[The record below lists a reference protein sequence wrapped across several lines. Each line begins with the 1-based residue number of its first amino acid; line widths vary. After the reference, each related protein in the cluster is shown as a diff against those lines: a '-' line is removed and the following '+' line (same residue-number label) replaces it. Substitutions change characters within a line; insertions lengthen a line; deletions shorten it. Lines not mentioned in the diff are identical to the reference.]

1 MRRIKDSLS
10 AKVFLGMFGALTLC
24 SLAVYGIVMLVI
36 PNQYTSLMNTRTAQL
51 IDALSDELNG
61 MSYDQACAAVYD
73 FCLKNHTAAVL
84 TSGSR
89 STVIGEMDE
98 ESEGN
103 YTSTII
109 IELADAAA
117 DSMVSITASL
127 STSSEITDTFL
138 RMLPLAALVILLISA
153 ASAWLCSRAI
163 VRPVLSISGIARRM
177 ADMDMT
183 WHCNIT
189 RTDELGILSDSLNAL
204 SDNLKGAMG
213 ELEAANAQLKRDYAL
228 VRSMEKQRRDFFAA
242 ASHELKT
249 PITILKGQIESMI
262 YGIGKYK
269 NVRQALPETLS
280 EIERME
286 GLVKEIL
293 SISRMEWEGLSENRE
308 TLAVDALLHSVLT
321 ELAPVAEQRKIQWI
335 RKIEPAQISGNARL
349 FRKALHNILSNALL
363 HSPEGA
369 TVEVRLDKSSLVV
382 QNSGVSLPEEELDML
397 FRPFHR
403 VEKSRNRATGG
414 SGLGLYIVKTIL
426 DLHGLG
432 YDLRNTS
439 GGVAFTLRLQPES

>member
-10 AKVFLGMFGALTLC
+10 AKVFLGMFCALTLC
-24 SLAVYGIVMLVI
+24 SLVVYGIVMLVI
-36 PNQYTSLMNTRTAQL
+36 PNQYTSLMNNRTSQL
-51 IDALSDELNG
+51 IDALSDELSG
-61 MSYDQACAAVYD
+61 MNYDQACAAVYD

-89 STVIGEMDE
+89 STVIGEVE
-98 ESEGN
+98 ESESN

-109 IELADAAA
+109 IDLADAAA
-117 DSMVSITASL
+117 DSMVSITTSL
-127 STSSEITDTFL
+127 STAAEISDTFL
-138 RMLPLAALVILLISA
+138 RMLPLVALMIFLISA
-153 ASAWLCSRAI
+153 ASAWLCSRSI

-183 WHCNIT
+183 WHCNVT

-204 SDNLKGAMG
+204 SDNLKGALG

-269 NVRQALPETLS
+269 NVRQVLPETLS
-280 EIERME
+280 EIDRME

-293 SISRMEWEGLSENRE
+293 SISRMELEGLSENRE

-321 ELAPVAEQRKIQWI
+321 ELAPVAEQRRIQWI

-414 SGLGLYIVKTIL
+414 SGLGLYIVKTIS

-432 YDLRNTS
+432 YDLRNTA